1 LVSIWALKLKWLHC
15 PLHPNPAQE
24 RAGLSQSANTTRIKG
39 SQDHKRYKLQPETV
53 IPTNNRNNQMARGKY
68 KKMEQQ
74 KPRLCGII
82 RTQFSF
88 YGISWISQHTRK
100 ARFEFKIISHDDD
113 RGF

>member
-1 LVSIWALKLKWLHC
+1 MVSIWALKLKWLHC

-68 KKMEQQ
+68 KK
-74 KPRLCGII
+74 LSI
-82 RTQFSF
+82 RNPGYLASSEYSSPTTGRPG
-88 YGISWISQHTRK
+88 YPNTLEK
-100 ARFEFKIISHDDD
+100 KN
-113 RGF
+113 